1 MVLDFDEVWKQVH
14 PRCDS
19 SEEEREHRLLFEFA
33 GFVHAYVQAR
43 EEMQSGS
50 LLDAHSSTLAAL
62 HHWAHIELA
71 EITIKP
77 KASVWRQIRRYHP
90 GIHKLYEELTGSTES
105 LEQRL
110 KLVLLGC
117 EFAMMDKLKTC
128 TALIF
133 RVLNSREEPWSYDEL
148 RAHPSL
154 SWIEDDLDMLLNK
167 LLSKGYIR
175 EVAVIGSDGSFNDLE
190 LRLSAVV

>member
-1 MVLDFDEVWKQVH
+1 MHSF
-14 PRCDS
+14 CDS
-19 SEEEREHRLLFEFA
+19 SEDEREHRLLYEFA
-33 GFVHAYVQAR
+33 GFMRAYLQAR
-43 EEMQSGS
+43 GDMQADS
-50 LLDAHSSTLAAL
+50 LLDAHSSTLVAL

-71 EITIKP
+71 DKEIKP
-77 KASVWRQIRRYHP
+77 EASVWRQIRRHHP

-117 EFAMMDKLKTC
+117 EFAMMDKLKSC

-133 RVLNSREEPWSYDEL
+133 RVLNSREESWRYDEL
-148 RAHPSL
+148 HIHPSL
-154 SWIEDDLDMLLNK
+154 SWLEDDLELLLDK
-167 LLSKGYIR
+167 LLSKGYVR
-175 EVAVIGSDGSFNDLE
+175 EVAVIGPDGSFNDLE